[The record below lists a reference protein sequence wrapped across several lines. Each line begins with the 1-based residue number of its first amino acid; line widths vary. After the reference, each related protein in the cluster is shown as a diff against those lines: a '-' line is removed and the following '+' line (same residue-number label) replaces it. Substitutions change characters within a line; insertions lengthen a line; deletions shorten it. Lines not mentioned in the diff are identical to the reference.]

1 MKKRILVLALLAMTL
16 ALPGCSSSRTTET
29 TAAQAAADEDTEE
42 ETDEDEE
49 PEEDSLNGELTDI
62 DGDIVTVLSADDGQE
77 YDFDLSSAEIT
88 RQYDLTEGDGVYVE
102 YYVEDKT
109 PLTAIALEVDE
120 PYLETIMDPVMEGTI
135 TDTAAKSITITTDN
149 GEEYSFLTIHAYIV
163 TADGIQTG
171 TRVKVSYIGEP
182 DDEPYAI
189 KVVTEDSF
197 DTEEAQKNGFVADV
211 SEVRDGQIVL
221 ESEEEDFY
229 TFASNSLD
237 FSQFSEGDTVLIIY
251 DGKITDKEITA
262 LEISLQ

>member
-1 MKKRILVLALLAMTL
+1 MKKRFLVLALLAMTL

-29 TAAQAAADEDTEE
+29 TAAQTTAAEDTEE

-49 PEEDSLNGELTDI
+49 PEEDSLNGELTGI

-77 YDFDLSSAEIT
+77 YNFDLSSAEIT

-135 TDTAAKSITITTDN
+135 TDTAARSITITTDN

-211 SEVRDGQIVL
+211 SEVMDGQIVL

-229 TFASNSLD
+229 TFVSDSLD